1 MGELSTIQLIII
13 GIGAVIALPSLIDLL
28 KGFSV
33 PSFSQSG
40 ANANISTTVSQWEKL
55 YSSCEK
61 LCLTNACKK
70 LDEVFPLL
78 VDKDENCFQK
88 EDDIE
93 ILDD

>member
-13 GIGAVIALPSLIDLL
+13 GIGVIIALPSLIDLF
-28 KGFSV
+28 KGLSV
-33 PSFSQSG
+33 SSFSRSG
-40 ANANISTTVSQWEKL
+40 TTANISTTVSQWEKL
-55 YSSCEK
+55 YTSCEK

-78 VDKDENCFQK
+78 VEKDENCFQK

-93 ILDD
+93 TLDD

>member
-1 MGELSTIQLIII
+1 MGELSTIQLILI
-13 GIGAVIALPSLIDLL
+13 GVGVFIALPSLIDLF

-33 PSFSQSG
+33 PSLGQWNRSE
-40 ANANISTTVSQWEKL
+40 NISTTVSQWETL

-78 VDKDENCFQK
+78 VDKNENCLEK
-88 EDDIE
+88 EDEIE
-93 ILDD
+93 VLDD